1 HLPHNDMDRLLKL
14 REPFLPTPHRLQ
26 EVYLDLVPGLT
37 SPDRFDIARYFQY
50 YLAPLIYPPI
60 QGNRF
65 HFILLFICCLVN
77 AITNDCKL
85 VPLLIQLFTIL
96 YKVQFTYSQSTV
108 TQGREKIPSLILS

>member
-1 HLPHNDMDRLLKL
+1 MGRLLKL
-14 REPFLPTPHRLQ
+14 REPFLPTPHTLQ

-50 YLAPLIYPPI
+50 CLVPLIYLPYSRKPCSFYFI
-60 QGNRF
+60 IYLVLSQGDKN
-65 HFILLFICCLVN
+65 N
-77 AITNDCKL
+77 CK
-85 VPLLIQLFTIL
+85 VVARLIQLFTIL

>member
-1 HLPHNDMDRLLKL
+1 MGRLLKL

-37 SPDRFDIARYFQY
+37 TSGRFDSARYFQY
-50 YLAPLIYPPI
+50 CLVPLIYPPYS
-60 QGNRF
+60 RKPF
-65 HFILLFICCLVN
+65 SFYFIIYLVLSQCDN
-77 AITNDCKL
+77 NNCKL